1 MPFRNLTRA
10 AASLP
15 SMSTRDSADVPRSS
29 AEASAVRRALWALFA
44 SGLLLMLAAAAS
56 GEAPVYTA
64 TRADRFNATLS
75 PGTTVRVTNVNGD
88 VVASPGRAF
97 AAVATTT
104 VTATSQARADQ
115 ILRDTTISARTD
127 DDGDYRLETRWPG
140 DSGSRHRDRRRGA
153 MACRDCRIVT
163 RYEIS
168 IPAGVG
174 ADLQTVNGEL
184 RVRDLDGDLELQNVN
199 GNIQV
204 AGARRALDAQ
214 TVNGKVEAAAAALPP
229 GSDWELQTVNGSVVA
244 TLPKDA
250 KFEWN
255 ASTMSGTISSTF
267 ALPPW
272 REAFAS
278 LAPKDGA
285 SGRRT
290 IVVREGKDGEVVVD
304 AEELAREI
312 EESFEEVQVEIPDSF
327 DWTDKKSGKTIRRVK
342 VHFPERHYEATV
354 GGGGSEVRSST
365 LNGNIVLLAA
375 GTQESDA
382 KALVSARRPI
392 VVTVPPVRV
401 RVPRPRVVVA
411 PPAPE
416 APDADLEMAEHEGE
430 EDGEVKRGDV
440 TGNFLS
446 TSNASYRVG
455 RVSGT
460 VKILT
465 HSGEIHV
472 ASVGNGAEVKT
483 FGGDIR
489 LGPVT
494 GDLRAQ
500 THAGDVRI
508 GEVTGSA
515 AAETS
520 GGDIRIERVA
530 GAVNARTGGGDI
542 VIPSVG
548 GSVQAETGGGEVR
561 IGVANRRIPGGITI
575 VNAGGD
581 VLLTLPADFQADLDL
596 EVEGPAEP
604 EDLLIRCDFP
614 GVAVVRGADTQRAS
628 GSLNGGGPKLK
639 VRTTSG
645 SIRLR
650 KAS

>member
-1 MPFRNLTRA
+1 
-10 AASLP
+10 
-15 SMSTRDSADVPRSS
+15 
-29 AEASAVRRALWALFA
+29 
-44 SGLLLMLAAAAS
+44 
-56 GEAPVYTA
+56 
-64 TRADRFNATLS
+64 
-75 PGTTVRVTNVNGD
+75 
-88 VVASPGRAF
+88 
-97 AAVATTT
+97 
-104 VTATSQARADQ
+104 
-115 ILRDTTISARTD
+115 
-127 DDGDYRLETRWPG
+127 
-140 DSGSRHRDRRRGA
+140 

-163 RYEIS
+163 RYEIT
-168 IPAGVG
+168 IPAGIG

-184 RVRDLDGDLELQNVN
+184 RVRDLDGDVELQNVN

-214 TVNGKVEAAAAALPP
+214 TVNGRVEAVAVALPA
-229 GSDWELQTVNGSVVA
+229 GSDWALQTVNGSVVA

-272 REAFAS
+272 HEPFAS
-278 LAPKDGA
+278 FGQKDG
-285 SGRRT
+285 SSERRAV
-290 IVVREGKDGEVVVD
+290 VVRETKDGEVLVD
-304 AEELAREI
+304 ADELAREI
-312 EESFEEVQVEIPDSF
+312 KESFKEVQVEVPESF
-327 DWTDKKSGKTIRRVK
+327 EWTDKESRKEVRRVK
-342 VHFPERHYEATV
+342 VHFPERRYAATV

-375 GTQESDA
+375 GTQEADA

-401 RVPRPRVVVA
+401 HVARPRVVEA

-416 APDADLEMAEHEGE
+416 APDVEIETAEHEDE
-430 EDGEVKRGDV
+430 EDEVKRGDI

-465 HSGEIHV
+465 HSGEIHI
-472 ASVGNGAEVKT
+472 ASVGDGAEVKT

-494 GDLRAQ
+494 GNLRAQ

-515 AAETS
+515 AVETS

-542 VIPSVG
+542 VIPIVG
-548 GSVQAETGGGEVR
+548 GSVQAETGGGEIR
-561 IGVANRRIPGGITI
+561 IGVVNRRIAGGITI

-581 VLLTLPADFQADLDL
+581 VLLTVPGDFQADLDL
-596 EVEGPAEP
+596 EVEGPLEP
-604 EDLLIRCDFP
+604 DDVMIRCDFP
-614 GVAVVRGADTQRAS
+614 GVAVVRGEDSQRAS
-628 GSLNGGGPKLK
+628 GSLNGGGPRVK

-650 KAS
+650 KAP